1 MRLFPRENYLK
12 KIRVCSGGG
21 GHDHHGR
28 PVHRGVRIPALHSV
42 VGRFFVVV
50 DFVYVEQLLEP
61 AWGAFLPRGFV
72 DPHGFPFHALVLRAR
87 RA

>member
-12 KIRVCSGGG
+12 KIRACSG

-61 AWGAFLPRGFV
+61 AWGAFLSRGFA
-72 DPHGFPFHALVLRAR
+72 DSHGFPFHALVLRAR

>member
-12 KIRVCSGGG
+12 KIRACSG

-28 PVHRGVRIPALHSV
+28 PVHRGVRMPVLHSV
-42 VGRFFVVV
+42 VGWFCVV
-50 DFVYVEQLLEP
+50 DFVYVEQFLEP
-61 AWGAFLPRGFV
+61 AWGAFLSRGFV
-72 DPHGFPFHALVLRAR
+72 DSHDSSLHALVLRAR

>member
-12 KIRVCSGGG
+12 KIRACSG

-42 VGRFFVVV
+42 VGRFFVV

-61 AWGAFLPRGFV
+61 AWGAFLSRGFV
-72 DPHGFPFHALVLRAR
+72 DPHDSSFHALVLRAR

>member
-12 KIRVCSGGG
+12 KIRACSG

-28 PVHRGVRIPALHSV
+28 PVIPALHSV
-42 VGRFFVVV
+42 VGRLCSVF
-50 DFVYVEQLLEP
+50 DTVYVEQLLEP
-61 AWGAFLPRGFV
+61 AWGAFLSRGFV
-72 DPHGFPFHALVLRAR
+72 DPHDSSFHAVVLRAR

>member
-12 KIRVCSGGG
+12 KIRACSG

-42 VGRFFVVV
+42 VGWFCAIV
-50 DFVYVEQLLEP
+50 DIVYVEQLLEP
-61 AWGAFLPRGFV
+61 CRGAFLSRGFV
-72 DPHGFPFHALVLRAR
+72 DSHGFPFHSLVLRAR

>member
-12 KIRVCSGGG
+12 KIRACSG

-28 PVHRGVRIPALHSV
+28 PVHRGVRTPALHSV
-42 VGRFFVVV
+42 VGWFCAV

-61 AWGAFLPRGFV
+61 AWSAFLPRGFV
-72 DPHGFPFHALVLRAR
+72 DSHGFPFHALVLRAR